1 MQIEKWA
8 VLDAGACRPR
18 RAIRRASAGEYRYL
32 VQVVETWSDA
42 ISLAR
47 CRRVE
52 AEQNLEDLAVWPI
65 CTRT

>member
-1 MQIEKWA
+1 MAQAEMQIEKWA

-18 RAIRRASAGEYRYL
+18 QAIRRASAGEYRYL
-32 VQVVETWSDA
+32 VKVVETWSDA

-52 AEQNLEDLAVWPI
+52 AG
-65 CTRT
+65 